1 MEIQFIYKVVT
12 REYGESRLEPVIFF
26 DMAKAI
32 AHAQKIED
40 ECKDDD
46 NFMDCIIYKEK
57 PSEDEGCFRTVG
69 TISFIHK
76 EDLK

>member
-1 MEIQFIYKVVT
+1 MEIQFIYKVVS
-12 REYGESRLEPVIFF
+12 RYYGETVLEPVIFF
-26 DMAKAI
+26 DMVKAI
-32 AHAQKIED
+32 QFAQKLED
-40 ECKDDD
+40 EGKDDD

-69 TISFIHK
+69 VVTFIHK